1 VTSNK
6 QLDIGGDL
14 NHGAHAGIYKG
25 IFYHCG
31 IKAVLQILLI
41 TPKVV
46 NKIVVKFFRMGA
58 ISCWQQT
65 V

>member
-1 VTSNK
+1 MTSNK
-6 QLDIGGDL
+6 QLDICGDL

-31 IKAVLQILLI
+31 LKAVLQILLI

-46 NKIVVKFFRMGA
+46 KKLL
-58 ISCWQQT
+58 
-65 V
+65 